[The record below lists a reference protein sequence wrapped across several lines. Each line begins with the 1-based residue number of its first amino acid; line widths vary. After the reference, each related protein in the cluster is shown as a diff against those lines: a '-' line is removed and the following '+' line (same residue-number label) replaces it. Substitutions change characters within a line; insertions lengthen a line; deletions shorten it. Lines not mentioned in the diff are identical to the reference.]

1 MKINIVC
8 DFPNVEAPQKNF
20 EIVDKAVYLSAD
32 PIKGNVK
39 FDPTLMSRDLGS
51 ALDPLSLDLCEI
63 ASYVYLADKG
73 IRRGEFDRWGRQLS
87 FLVPVRQPAKWNSV
101 KRHLV
106 NTIATLTGDG
116 LQFHFT
122 KRKELVPTK
131 SKTLPIESRP
141 KLNQSDCVS
150 LFSGGLDSFAGALL
164 LLQQNRQP
172 LFISHYVNALLKNVQ
187 ANLIDSIETRFA
199 QPVEHLQYRVTSK
212 RPRDPRFVFKA
223 KESSHRSRSFLFMSF
238 GAVAAAARGLK
249 EIFICENGVL
259 ALNVPLSEARK
270 GSRSTRHAHPLYLRY
285 FKRLITGLYGQQFS
299 ILNPFLF
306 WTKGREAALVK
317 TSGLSSVLKD
327 TVSCWGYPN
336 QTIHFKNCNHCG
348 YCLPCIVRRVSV
360 NASGMSAF
368 DDNYFYDVFSR
379 EGKRKKGHR
388 RNIDDLVLF
397 CRDVASL
404 STSDLVYRYPEFIM
418 IESDEDPFPTD
429 KLKEIVKVYKE
440 FAKEVL
446 ATVKHEPT

>member
-8 DFPNVEAPQKNF
+8 DFTNLESPPKNL
-20 EIVDKAVYLSAD
+20 EIADNAVYLSAD
-32 PIKGNVK
+32 STKGNIS
-39 FDPTLMSRDLGS
+39 FDPSLLSRDLGT
-51 ALDPLSLDLCEI
+51 ALDPISLDLCEI

-73 IRRGEFDRWGRQLS
+73 IRRGEFDRWARQLS

-122 KRKELVPTK
+122 KRKEPAATK
-131 SKTLPIESRP
+131 SKKPSIEPRP
-141 KLNQSDCVS
+141 ELKQSDCVS

-212 RPRDPRFVFKA
+212 RPPDPRFVFKA
-223 KESSHRSRSFLFMSF
+223 KESSHRSRSFLFLSF
-238 GAVAAAARGLK
+238 AAVAAAASGLDD
-249 EIFICENGVL
+249 IYICENGVL

-285 FKRLITGLYGQQFS
+285 FKRLITDLYGRDFS

-306 WTKGREAALVK
+306 WTKGKEAELVK
-317 TSGLSSVLKD
+317 TNGLSSVLKD

-348 YCLPCIVRRVSV
+348 YCIPCIVRRVSV
-360 NASGMSAF
+360 NASGMAAF

-388 RNIDDLVLF
+388 RNVDDLILF
-397 CRDVASL
+397 CRDVAAL
-404 STSDLVYRYPEFIM
+404 STTELVYRYPEFIM
-418 IESDEDPFPTD
+418 IESQEDPFPSD
-429 KLKEIVKVYKE
+429 KVGEIVKVYKQ
-440 FAKEVL
+440 FAREVL
-446 ATVKHEPT
+446 ATIKHEPS